1 VRRSSIGRS
10 FFGLGLTN
18 ALYMFGKTAGH
29 SVVGKAPDAARVLL
43 RTEQET
49 AGD

>member
-1 VRRSSIGRS
+1 MGRS
-10 FFGLGLTN
+10 FFVLGLTD

-29 SVVGKAPDAARVLL
+29 SVGRKAPDAARVLL
-43 RTEQET
+43 RAEQET